1 MFPQTLPGI
10 DASRKLFRKKF
21 CESGKK
27 FHPPGPGGWSSPRTL
42 SAPVHITNHWFTT
55 PSHSS
60 NDGVPDGVGSARPDG
75 AEFYHIVRVKISQ
88 LEPILGDVGGR
99 EQVVLLILTLQGG
112 QQILA
117 RQMRLLL
124 GLDRPFD
131 GQTFRPLNHRRDDG
145 AAGQIAAIQDVPF
158 TAAINDFE
166 ELVFLAF

>member
-1 MFPQTLPGI
+1 MFPQTLLRI
-10 DASRKLFRKKF
+10 DADRKQFRKKILRLR
-21 CESGKK
+21 KK
-27 FHPPGPGGWSSPRTL
+27 IPPPGPGGWSSPRTL
-42 SAPVHITNHWFTT
+42 SAPVHITIHWRTNLS
-55 PSHSS
+55 PSS

-88 LEPILGDVGGR
+88 LEPILGDVRGR

-117 RQMRLLL
+117 RQMRLLF

-145 AAGQIAAIQDVPF
+145 AAGQITAI
-158 TAAINDFE
+158 
-166 ELVFLAF
+166 